1 MTSCRRCCA
10 SDKLSCV
17 SRRVSRRRSLSSSM
31 FTISC
36 SKWESESE
44 PLLWDPR
51 WLIGVSSFI
60 VGITSHII
68 SLKQTQ
74 IKEQLFSSENIWG
87 CFIRGIINSVTWTQ
101 LVDYCIVP
109 TFKLACNVN
118 QMINREGLN
127 TMTNSIEQRL
137 WMCFPKLRKTDWKE
151 MEGYRIF

>member
-68 SLKQTQ
+68 SLKRTQ
-74 IKEQLFSSENIWG
+74 IKEQLFSTENIWG
-87 CFIRGIINSVTWTQ
+87 YFIRGINSVTWTQ
-101 LVDYCIVP
+101 LADYCIVP
-109 TFKLACNVN
+109 TLKLVHNVN
-118 QMINREGLN
+118 QMVNREGLN
-127 TMTNSIEQRL
+127 TVTNCTEQGL
-137 WMCFPKLRKTDWKE
+137 WMHFLKLKKTNWKE
-151 MEGYRIF
+151 MEGFRIF